1 MTGSLKLI
9 WIKTINK
16 CNGLLAKPRLNSRLI
31 DNKKKR
37 EKYFDHDERSRAV

>member
-16 CNGLLAKPRLNSRLI
+16 CNGLLDKPRLKSRLI
-31 DNKKKR
+31 DNKKR
-37 EKYFDHDERSRAV
+37 EKNTLIMMKDLGQ